1 VLSLKC
7 LVDQRS
13 TLNASHSTLL
23 LPPPTFSLQPLVPPY
38 CPVLFLGSTILIPS
52 GTMAGF
58 SSAIHV
64 RPIMRIDAPRAHGV
78 LLVDVA
84 MTFTLDTH
92 S

>member
-1 VLSLKC
+1 
-7 LVDQRS
+7 
-13 TLNASHSTLL
+13 
-23 LPPPTFSLQPLVPPY
+23 
-38 CPVLFLGSTILIPS
+38 LIPS

-64 RPIMRIDAPRAHGV
+64 RPVMRIDAPQAHGV